1 MRDRTSGLTGGFPEA
16 RETAR
21 PDARPDGRT
30 RARAGARSISLRRLG
45 LVFLLCLGLGL
56 SAVVTGIL
64 LFNARNATRE
74 EVNTA
79 YGLALAYL
87 DEFRGRL
94 VIGPSPM
101 EEALG
106 FSRQINVMRHVR
118 AEVRGTDG
126 HLLAP
131 RGPEPEASEAPPE
144 WFLNLVAG
152 EPREALAPIGRYPDG
167 LGAVV
172 LATDYRDE
180 AAEIWRDLSAVL
192 GVILGVCAVASLATF
207 LILHLV
213 HRRLRACDRV
223 LRAIR
228 AGDFAAP
235 PPPRGIAELD
245 DLADGIG
252 ALASDLDAREAENR
266 LLQQRLM
273 TLSDSERRQVASD
286 LHDGLGPL
294 LFALRTAVSEAR
306 GIAGRS
312 GEVAAG
318 GAARGAGAGGAT
330 GATGAE
336 TGDLLGELD
345 AVAAHAE
352 ALRGMVRGVIYR
364 LRPMI
369 EADASLADLL
379 ADFAAGFAE
388 VAPET
393 VVRLDLGPGTHTACG
408 ETAGLAI
415 LRFAQES
422 ALNAVRHGG
431 ASEIVVAASVERR
444 PDGRRWVEIDLGDD
458 GQGPA
463 PGALPSYG
471 QAGILDRARA
481 LGGEYRRPGR
491 RGGWTWTRL
500 SLPLAGFDVMSAA

>member
-1 MRDRTSGLTGGFPEA
+1 MRHRRSGQGGDRTEP
-16 RETAR
+16 REI
-21 PDARPDGRT
+21 
-30 RARAGARSISLRRLG
+30 ARAGGWSISLRRLG
-45 LVFLLCLGLGL
+45 LVFLLCLSLVL

-64 LFNARNATRE
+64 LLNARNATRD

-79 YGLALAYL
+79 FALADAYL

-94 VIGPSPM
+94 AVGPRPM
-101 EEALG
+101 EEALS

-118 AEVRGTDG
+118 AEVRGVDG
-126 HLLAP
+126 HLLSP

-144 WFLNLVAG
+144 WFLKLVAG

-172 LATDYRDE
+172 LSTDYRDE

-207 LILHLV
+207 LVLHLV

-228 AGDFAAP
+228 AGDFSAP

-306 GIAGRS
+306 SIARRS

-318 GAARGAGAGGAT
+318 GT
-330 GATGAE
+330 VVE
-336 TGDLLGELD
+336 NGDLLGELD

-393 VVRLDLGPGTHTACG
+393 MVRLELGSGAHAACG

-431 ASEIVVAASVERR
+431 AGAITVAAAVERR
-444 PDGRRWVEIDLGDD
+444 PDGARWVEIDLRDD
-458 GQGPA
+458 GRGPA
-463 PGALPSYG
+463 PGAAPSYG

-481 LGGEYRRPGR
+481 LGGEYRRPER
-491 RGGWTWTRL
+491 REGWTRTRL
-500 SLPLAGFDVMSAA
+500 SLPLADAEFDVMSAA